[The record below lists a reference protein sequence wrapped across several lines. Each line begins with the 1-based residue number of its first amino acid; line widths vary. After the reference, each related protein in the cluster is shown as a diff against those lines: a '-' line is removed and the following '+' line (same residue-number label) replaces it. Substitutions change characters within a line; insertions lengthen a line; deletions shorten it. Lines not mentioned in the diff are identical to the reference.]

1 MLWILF
7 TALAAAGQTMR
18 NAMQRDLI
26 SRLGVAGATEVRFLY
41 GLPFALLFL
50 AGMALI
56 TGEGVPRI
64 TPEVL
69 LPAIIGALTQILAT
83 GLMLSA
89 MRTKS
94 FVVTIAYT
102 KTEPVLVALFGL
114 LFLKENLPLF
124 AYLAIGVATF
134 GVMLTAWPK
143 EGAAAQSLTGLAL
156 GLAAAAFFALS
167 ALGFRAAIH
176 ALPEGSFGIRAST
189 ILVLGLALQAGI
201 ITFYLL
207 ARDRALLGQIISAWR
222 PSLLAGMLGAGA
234 SQFWF
239 LGFALT
245 SAANVRTLALVEVI
259 FARIISGKMF
269 SEAPSTREGAGL
281 ILIVL
286 GVAGLLRSAL

>member
-1 MLWILF
+1 MLWALF
-7 TALAAAGQTMR
+7 TCLAAAGQTLR

-26 SRLGVAGATEVRFLY
+26 AGLGVSGATAVRFLY

-50 AGMALI
+50 TGMTLL
-56 TGEGVPRI
+56 TGEGVPHLA
-64 TPEVL
+64 PDL
-69 LPAIIGALTQILAT
+69 FLPVTIGAVTQILAT
-83 GLMLSA
+83 GLMLAA
-89 MRTKS
+89 MRSKS

-114 LFLKENLPLF
+114 LFLGERLSPG
-124 AYLAIGVATF
+124 AYTAIGVATF
-134 GVMLTAWPK
+134 GVMLTAWPQAK
-143 EGAAAQSLTGLAL
+143 AAGNNAAGLLL
-156 GLAAAAFFALS
+156 GLLAAVFFALS

-176 ALPEGSFGIRAST
+176 ALPGGSFGIRAST
-189 ILVLGLALQAGI
+189 ILVLGLGMQAGI
-201 ITFYLL
+201 ITLYLL

-269 SEAPSTREGAGL
+269 REKPTAREGAGL

-286 GVAGLLRSAL
+286 GVAGLLRSV